1 MRNSKDLTYA
11 GALSELEQ
19 IIEEIESET
28 IDVDLFAGK
37 VKRAA
42 QLIKFCKTSL
52 RTTKEE
58 VKKVLSEIEEK
69 PGEEEEESAGRSEN

>member
-1 MRNSKDLTYA
+1 MRNSKNLTYA
-11 GALSELEQ
+11 KALSELER
-19 IIEEIESET
+19 IIQEIESET
-28 IDVDLFAGK
+28 IDVDLFAEK

-42 QLIKFCKTSL
+42 HLIKFCKTSL

-69 PGEEEEESAGRSEN
+69 PGEEEEESPGA

>member
-1 MRNSKDLTYA
+1 MRNSKNLTYA
-11 GALSELEQ
+11 KALSELEQ
-19 IIEEIESET
+19 IIQEIESET

-58 VKKVLSEIEEK
+58 VNKVLSEIEEK
-69 PGEEEEESAGRSEN
+69 PGEEEEDPPGA

>member
-1 MRNSKDLTYA
+1 M
-11 GALSELEQ
+11 
-19 IIEEIESET
+19 
-28 IDVDLFAGK
+28 DLFAGK

-58 VKKVLSEIEEK
+58 VNKVLSEIEEK
-69 PGEEEEESAGRSEN
+69 PGEEEEDPPGA